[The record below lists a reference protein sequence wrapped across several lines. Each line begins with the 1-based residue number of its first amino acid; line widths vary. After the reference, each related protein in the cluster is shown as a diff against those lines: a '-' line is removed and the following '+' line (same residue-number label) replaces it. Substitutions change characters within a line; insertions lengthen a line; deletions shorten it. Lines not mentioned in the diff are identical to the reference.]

1 MIPLDVTKPNIAR
14 IYDYWLGG
22 KDNFEA
28 DREAAEAIRQRR
40 PNVADQALDN
50 KKFQTRAISY
60 VARQGVRQ
68 FLDIGSGLPTSPVR
82 AEGAAPLWLA
92 THEAAR
98 AVAPDAMVGYV
109 DYDPVA
115 VAHSQALLARGSTQ
129 IVAVDGDMCDPG
141 AILAHEGIRRAGFSL
156 DAPACVILC
165 CVLHFLDPAAAKG
178 VASTFAWALVPGSY
192 MIISLGFGKGD
203 AGREF
208 ASTYNAQD
216 GPRIYA
222 HSWEDISAL
231 VRRPGTGAP
240 RHRGLRHLAG
250 RARAC
255 GPGRPELDDP
265 GCRRPPPLNGRPA
278 PGAGGE
284 LAELALPAAPAGGPA
299 MIAGVPARLHQAGM
313 TRNRGRSPPDDHASD
328 HARPA
333 FQRSASP
340 LLRCTGRTNQPE
352 SSFPRG

>member
-1 MIPLDVTKPNIAR
+1 MTPFDVTKPNIAR
-14 IYDYWLGG
+14 MYDYWLGG

-60 VARQGVRQ
+60 VAGQGLRQ

-98 AVAPDAMVGYV
+98 AVIPDAMVAYV

-115 VAHSQALLARGSTQ
+115 VAHSQALLASGSSQ
-129 IVAVDGDMCDPG
+129 VVAAEGDMCDPE
-141 AILAHEGIRRAGFSL
+141 AILAHESIRRAGFSL

-165 CVLHFLDPAAAKG
+165 CVLHFLDADTAKG
-178 VASTFAWALVPGSY
+178 VVAGFARALPPGSY
-192 MIISLGFGKGD
+192 MIISVGFGKGP
-203 AGREF
+203 AGQEF

-216 GPRIYA
+216 GSRIYA

-231 VRRPGTGAP
+231 FGGLDLVEPGVVDCATWRAEPSPADQADQTSMIVGAVA
-240 RHRGLRHLAG
+240 RH
-250 RARAC
+250 
-255 GPGRPELDDP
+255 
-265 GCRRPPPLNGRPA
+265 
-278 PGAGGE
+278 
-284 LAELALPAAPAGGPA
+284 
-299 MIAGVPARLHQAGM
+299 
-313 TRNRGRSPPDDHASD
+313 S
-328 HARPA
+328 
-333 FQRSASP
+333 
-340 LLRCTGRTNQPE
+340 
-352 SSFPRG
+352 

>member
-1 MIPLDVTKPNIAR
+1 MIPLDVTRPNIAR

-60 VARQGVRQ
+60 VAGQGVRQ

-98 AVAPDAMVGYV
+98 AAAPDAMVGYV

-115 VAHSQALLARGSTQ
+115 VAHSQALLANGSSE
-129 IVAVDGDMCDPG
+129 IVAVDGDMCDPE
-141 AILAHEGIRRAGFSL
+141 AILAHDGIRRAGFSL

-165 CVLHFLDPAAAKG
+165 CVLHFLDTGAAKG
-178 VASTFAWALVPGSY
+178 VVSTFARALAPGSY
-192 MIISLGFGKGD
+192 MIISLGYGKGK
-203 AGREF
+203 AGHEF

-231 VRRPGTGAP
+231 FDGLELQPPGIVDCATWRAEPAPAARVDQDSMILGAVARRP
-240 RHRGLRHLAG
+240 
-250 RARAC
+250 
-255 GPGRPELDDP
+255 
-265 GCRRPPPLNGRPA
+265 
-278 PGAGGE
+278 
-284 LAELALPAAPAGGPA
+284 
-299 MIAGVPARLHQAGM
+299 
-313 TRNRGRSPPDDHASD
+313 
-328 HARPA
+328 
-333 FQRSASP
+333 
-340 LLRCTGRTNQPE
+340 
-352 SSFPRG
+352 